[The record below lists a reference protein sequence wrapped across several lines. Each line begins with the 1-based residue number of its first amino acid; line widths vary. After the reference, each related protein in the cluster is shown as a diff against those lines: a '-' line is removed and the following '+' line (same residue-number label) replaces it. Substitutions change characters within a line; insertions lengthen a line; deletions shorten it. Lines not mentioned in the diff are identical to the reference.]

1 MWWCIPILKS
11 SGRPKG
17 SKDKLPRVRGI
28 SKVDK
33 SPEAYKA
40 MKKYIDLE
48 KEYNKIKMLK
58 KEYRNGTSQQRF
70 YTKRLRRIRQRQA
83 DLYEIIAENHLAY
96 KLAEKLNIGITQ
108 PYRRYLRAKGE
119 GTKWKHKNK

>member
-1 MWWCIPILKS
+1 
-11 SGRPKG
+11 
-17 SKDKLPRVRGI
+17 
-28 SKVDK
+28 
-33 SPEAYKA
+33 

-48 KEYNKIKMLK
+48 KEYNKIKKLN
-58 KEYRNGTSQQRF
+58 KEYRNGSSQQRF
-70 YTKRLRRIRQRQA
+70 YTNRLRQIRQKQA

-119 GTKWKHKNK
+119 GTKWKHKNKQS